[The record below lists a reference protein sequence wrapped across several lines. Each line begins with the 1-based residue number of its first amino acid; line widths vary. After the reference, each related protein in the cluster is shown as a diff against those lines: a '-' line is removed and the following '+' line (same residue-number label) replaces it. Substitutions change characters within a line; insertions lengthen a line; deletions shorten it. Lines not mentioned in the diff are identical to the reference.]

1 MGVLRL
7 GVACAVVAACAD
19 ANGTVTL
26 TETTSTALTFGTTVA
41 CSDTGSGNTRDNTW
55 YRAYALADYAGVVGA
70 FHVTRVSFAVQE
82 ASASMPVEVVVGTYA
97 GALDTDTLDMSLVAP
112 LVAATVTPPDTT
124 GHTGEIVDV
133 SIDAD
138 IPAGGTFV
146 VSIAEPDM
154 DNAGGLMYIG
164 ATTSG
169 ETHRGYISSTICNAP
184 TPETTVQAGG
194 TGQIIIDV
202 AGLH

>member
-1 MGVLRL
+1 MGVFRV
-7 GVACAVVAACAD
+7 GAACAVLAACAGAD
-19 ANGTVTL
+19 GTTTL
-26 TETTSTALTFGTTVA
+26 TETVSSAISYGTTVA

-55 YRAYALADYAGVVGA
+55 YRVYALADYAHVIGA
-70 FHVTRVSFAVQE
+70 FHVTHVSFAVQE
-82 ASASMPVEVVVGTYA
+82 ASSSLPIDVVVGTYG

-124 GHTGEIVDV
+124 GHTGETVDV
-133 SIDAD
+133 PVDAD
-138 IPAGGTFV
+138 IPAGGVFV

-154 DNAGGLMYIG
+154 DDAGGLMYIG
-164 ATTSG
+164 ATTAG
-169 ETHRGYISSTICNAP
+169 ETHRGYISSTLCNAP